1 MASLILDER
10 DQQFLLFEMLGVDRL
25 CDAPKYAEFSKDM
38 FEMIINEAQKF
49 ATEEIFPTLTE
60 SDKEGCRLENG
71 SVKVPKCFHRVY
83 KLYCDAGWGSMCF
96 PPEEGGQGL
105 PASIRTAAHEWFIHN
120 FAFVA
125 YPGLGEGAAHLVEV
139 YGTLEQ
145 KHKYLPKM
153 ISGEWGGTMCLTE
166 PGAGTDVGNLST
178 KAIRQ
183 PDGTYKIVGTKMFIT
198 SGDHDLVSNIVHPVL
213 ARIEGDPAGTKGIS
227 IFLVPKYLV
236 NDDGSLGRRNDYE
249 IAKIEEK
256 MGIHGSATCLMNFGD
271 NGNCYAEL
279 LGQEREG
286 MKVMFQLMNEAR
298 LGVGL
303 QGVASASIAYQH
315 AVRYAKDRLQGSS
328 LLEFKNPDAPRI
340 SIINH
345 PDIRRMLLWMKA
357 HVDGMRAMAY
367 FVAYSFD
374 KFLIAADDADKEKWI
389 GHAEIITPILKA
401 YCSDMS
407 FKVIENAMQIYGGYG
422 FCSEYPIEQ
431 FMRDEKIA
439 SIYEGANGIQALDL
453 VGRKMGMKKGAYFM
467 GMLGEMGSCVQKY
480 SAELPELAQDVQAGV
495 NAIAEMGM
503 FFAKCAKEGKFLVPV
518 NNAYPFLMMMGRVVV
533 AWLLFWEAGIARE
546 KLSALCA
553 GKGVD
558 AADAVKV
565 AALIKDSRD
574 AAFYSG
580 KIASAKYFIKNVL
593 PEIDAV
599 VKAIKSEDMSILE
612 IAEESF

>member
-1 MASLILDER
+1 
-10 DQQFLLFEMLGVDRL
+10 
-25 CDAPKYAEFSKDM
+25 
-38 FEMIINEAQKF
+38 
-49 ATEEIFPTLTE
+49 
-60 SDKEGCRLENG
+60 
-71 SVKVPKCFHRVY
+71 
-83 KLYCDAGWGSMCF
+83 
-96 PPEEGGQGL
+96 
-105 PASIRTAAHEWFIHN
+105 
-120 FAFVA
+120 
-125 YPGLGEGAAHLVEV
+125 
-139 YGTLEQ
+139 
-145 KHKYLPKM
+145 
-153 ISGEWGGTMCLTE
+153 
-166 PGAGTDVGNLST
+166 
-178 KAIRQ
+178 
-183 PDGTYKIVGTKMFIT
+183 
-198 SGDHDLVSNIVHPVL
+198 
-213 ARIEGDPAGTKGIS
+213 
-227 IFLVPKYLV
+227 
-236 NDDGSLGRRNDYE
+236 
-249 IAKIEEK
+249 
-256 MGIHGSATCLMNFGD
+256 MNFGD

-315 AVRYAKDRLQGSS
+315 TVRYAKDRLQGSS

-374 KFLIAADDADKEKWI
+374 KFLIAVDDAEKEKWI

-407 FKVIENAMQIYGGYG
+407 FRVIENAMQVYGGYG

-480 SAELPELAQDVQAGV
+480 SNELPELAPDVQAGI

-503 FFAKCAKEGKFLVPV
+503 FFAKCAKEGKFLIPV
-518 NNAYPFLMMMGRVVV
+518 NNAYPFLMMMGRVVM

-546 KLSALCA
+546 KLAILCA
-553 GKGVD
+553 GKGID
-558 AADAVKV
+558 AADALKV
-565 AALIKDSRD
+565 AVLVKDNKD

-580 KIASAKYFIKNVL
+580 KISAAKYFIKNVL